1 MITFVS
7 SAAEGA
13 SGDSCWCWHWVSEF
27 LAHFWWLQG
36 KQRGSHLVSP
46 LASPSVQFLRVP
58 TSYWSRSCFLST
70 HDRPRVWL
78 PVSKERIRSRQQKFR
93 NPAPTIATI
102 HHRSLDYLIPT
113 LKSGGLASL
122 EQKTSGVVEGVD
134 KKQDLLGCNVGT
146 RRNCTK
152 GEAKGET
159 KWLPLWFALSHRK
172 KKSKTQSQHLPT
184 SVTACYIGGTMSFRS
199 CTISRTAPE

>member
-1 MITFVS
+1 MT
-7 SAAEGA
+7 
-13 SGDSCWCWHWVSEF
+13 
-27 LAHFWWLQG
+27 WWLRANKG
-36 KQRGSHLVSP
+36 EAIWLP
-46 LASPSVQFLRVP
+46 LWLPRPYNFYIFPRDIS
-58 TSYWSRSCFLST
+58 SRSCFLST

-78 PVSKERIRSRQQKFR
+78 PLSKGRIRSRQQKFR

-159 KWLPLWFALSHRK
+159 KWLPLWFAWSHRK
-172 KKSKTQSQHLPT
+172 KKSKTQSQQLPT
-184 SVTACYIGGTMSFRS
+184 SVTACYIGGTMSEVARHQGQHPNERS
-199 CTISRTAPE
+199 AKAHSST